1 MPRTYV
7 PIATTTLGTASATV
21 TFSSISET
29 YTDLILVGNFGHSQV
44 NEGLWLRF
52 NGDTASNYSLTTLYG
67 NGTSAASAR
76 ESNQSRAYVS
86 YYVAP
91 VNALSTLTICQIM
104 NYSNTTTNKTVISRS
119 NRTDTGSNLP
129 GTEASVNLWRKTPE
143 AINSITI
150 SLNAGNIISGSI
162 FTLYGIRAA

>member
-1 MPRTYV
+1 MPATYQ
-7 PIATTTLGTASATV
+7 PLATTTLGTAQATV
-21 TFSSISET
+21 SFSSISGN

-52 NGDTASNYSLTTLYG
+52 NGDTGSNYSLTTLYG

-91 VNALSTLTICQIM
+91 VNALSTLTICHIM
-104 NYSNTTTNKTVISRS
+104 DYSNTTTNKTVISRS

-129 GTEASVNLWRKTPE
+129 GAEANVNLWRNTA

-162 FTLYGIRAA
+162 FTLYGVKAG